1 VKIIEFE
8 ANRPANNSDFE
19 KLKRTMKSFNGV
31 REKVVSAYESLPLS
45 HEAQEEIANEFESD
59 RFAVEDVIT
68 VVLEQASPV
77 FPEYRAKGF
86 WTFGRQSPRFG
97 TPWGTLL
104 FDDIHKTIE
113 LMIRYGGSFED
124 DEDTPLWLRCPILST
139 GGASYDE
146 LCALAANCKALDIW
160 WYLEDGKVSGKLVFQ

>member
-59 RFAVEDVIT
+59 RFAVE
-68 VVLEQASPV
+68 A
-77 FPEYRAKGF
+77 
-86 WTFGRQSPRFG
+86 
-97 TPWGTLL
+97 
-104 FDDIHKTIE
+104 
-113 LMIRYGGSFED
+113 
-124 DEDTPLWLRCPILST
+124 
-139 GGASYDE
+139 
-146 LCALAANCKALDIW
+146 
-160 WYLEDGKVSGKLVFQ
+160 